1 MNLERLVPTIA
12 TGLLLAG
19 LYACGGRDAKSD
31 GDPDP
36 AASEDAT
43 PAQGASADAAP
54 APPADPGQSPLTVAD
69 IDRWAKGIA
78 AELEAV
84 RVAGAK
90 RKAAKTGDDTVSAMM
105 AVQDQATL
113 ETGATAAGVDG
124 ERYNLIRS
132 TFSTAASYLAPSV
145 GGIDTSG
152 LSPDQRAEI
161 RAGNAAQLEQMK
173 DVLPPDVVLALKPRA
188 VELRTKDLEL
198 TAARMKAAGM
208 GAP

>member
-1 MNLERLVPTIA
+1 
-12 TGLLLAG
+12 
-19 LYACGGRDAKSD
+19 
-31 GDPDP
+31 
-36 AASEDAT
+36 
-43 PAQGASADAAP
+43 
-54 APPADPGQSPLTVAD
+54 
-69 IDRWAKGIA
+69 
-78 AELEAV
+78 
-84 RVAGAK
+84 
-90 RKAAKTGDDTVSAMM
+90 
-105 AVQDQATL
+105 
-113 ETGATAAGVDG
+113 VDG

>member
-1 MNLERLVPTIA
+1 MRLDSPFSTVGA
-12 TGLLLAG
+12 VLLVAAFYGCGAG
-19 LYACGGRDAKSD
+19 DPKPPAD
-31 GDPDP
+31 GDAAEDTAPAQDASAEAVP
-36 AASEDAT
+36 AAA
-43 PAQGASADAAP
+43 
-54 APPADPGQSPLTVAD
+54 PADPGQQALSVAD
-69 IDRWAKGIA
+69 IDRWAKGMA

-84 RVAGAK
+84 HAAGAK

-113 ETGATAAGVDG
+113 ETGAMAAGVDG

-145 GGIDTSG
+145 GGIDTTG

-161 RAGNAAQLEQMK
+161 RAGNSAQLEQMK

-198 TAARMKAAGM
+198 TTARMKAAGM